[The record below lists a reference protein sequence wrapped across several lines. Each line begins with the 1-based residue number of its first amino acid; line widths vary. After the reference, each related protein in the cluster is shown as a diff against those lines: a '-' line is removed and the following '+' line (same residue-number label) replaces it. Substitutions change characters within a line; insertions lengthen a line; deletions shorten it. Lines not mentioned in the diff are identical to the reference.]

1 MSYTP
6 LRTPFLNMS
15 FTPDVPSNALGLN
28 EYNSGRNVDPDFRAY
43 IDWVEA
49 GNQPTILETSNDS

>member
-43 IDWVEA
+43 IDWVEV
-49 GNQPTILETSNDS
+49 GNQPTIVQNTETQ